1 MVKYT
6 ITSRYHAHE
15 NFRDH
20 VHNGIDFAMPE
31 GTPLRAIVSGKIKTE
46 NYGEVNAGK
55 TVFIEGD
62 DGKTYIFGHL
72 HDFAVR
78 NGQRVN
84 VGDLL
89 GHSGHSGR
97 SFGDHLHFG
106 VKENG
111 HFIDPEPFTPL
122 VQKMDSLR
130 QTVHS
135 APKPEPVETVEFG
148 MNTLD
153 IFNDAMQQFNET
165 LSDMVL
171 NVIHF
176 SQLFSIHT
184 MRQVLD
190 SILFLLG

>member
-1 MVKYT
+1 MYKV
-6 ITSRYHAHE
+6 TSKFNASE
-15 NFRDH
+15 SFRELPH
-20 VHNGIDFAMPE
+20 RGIDFSMSE
-31 GTPLRAIVSGKIKTE
+31 GTPLRAIVSGKIKTA
-46 NYGEVNAGK
+46 NYGDVNAGK

-89 GHSGHSGR
+89 GHSGNSGHSTAP
-97 SFGDHLHFG
+97 HLHFG